1 MICELCERLKENCL
15 YIGQFCFSLETLL
28 INGVANMTK
37 SKLHHLKNEMLGA
50 NFLANF
56 FAVAFVQKLMF
67 RAEPIPDEIWEI
79 PLFGVM
85 DNVFTPFAFIFV
97 MTMTLLYEKPIRLYL
112 NAKLRQT
119 AVSQALQNTARRKV
133 LNEPFVLIA
142 LDLSMWL
149 LAAVLYPLMYW
160 SLDLGSELV
169 QRALFMSLST
179 GLITVTVAFFLLE
192 HVSQKRLAPYFFP
205 EGGLSAIPKTIRIRI
220 RTRLAAL
227 LFACNVIPLFS
238 ILHIFYRITA
248 GYRDPETAIQQLKP
262 VIYTNTII
270 FIAVGIFLTMLV
282 SQNLSSPFK
291 EILKTLKHIKN
302 GRFEKKVHVTSND
315 EIGYTG
321 DVINE
326 MTEGLKERERLRRS
340 LNLAM
345 EVQQNLM
352 PKTDP
357 KVVGLDIAG
366 TSIYCEETGG
376 DYYDY
381 LNVGSNGEGK
391 IGVIVGD
398 VSDHGIQSA
407 LLMTTARAFL
417 RQRAALSS
425 DLDHIVYDVNKQI
438 AHDVEESGRFM
449 TLFFSEIDRRNKV
462 IRWVRAGHDPAM
474 IYDPVTAT
482 FKDLHGSGLPLG
494 IFDNSVYKQFER
506 RIVPGHIILI
516 GTDGIWESHNSKGEM
531 FGKDRFRDVVK
542 THANLPAKQMLR
554 AVIAALDEFIR
565 PLQKEDDITLV
576 IVKVLEM

>member
-1 MICELCERLKENCL
+1 
-15 YIGQFCFSLETLL
+15 
-28 INGVANMTK
+28 MTK
-37 SKLHHLKNEMLGA
+37 SKLFHLKNEMLVA
-50 NFLANF
+50 NFLANL
-56 FAVAFVQKLMF
+56 FAVIFVQKQLF
-67 RAEPIPDEIWEI
+67 RVEPLPEEIWQI
-79 PLFGVM
+79 PAIGLM
-85 DNVFTPFAFIFV
+85 DDTFTPFAFIFV
-97 MTMTLLYEKPIRLYL
+97 GVMTLFYEKPIRAYL
-112 NAKLRQT
+112 NAKFRKK
-119 AVSQALQNTARRKV
+119 AVSQQLEETARRKV

-149 LAAVLYPLMYW
+149 LSAAIYPLMFW
-160 SLDLGSELV
+160 AFDLGSVLI
-169 QRALFMSLST
+169 QRSLFMGLST

-192 HVSQKRLAPYFFP
+192 HLSQKRLAPYFFP
-205 EGGLSAIPKTIRIRI
+205 DGGLSLIPKTIRIRI

-227 LFACNVIPLFS
+227 LFACNLIPLFS
-238 ILHIFYRITA
+238 ILHIFYRINIA
-248 GYRDPETAIQQLKP
+248 HLEPGIAMQQLKP

-270 FIAVGIFLTMLV
+270 FIAFGVFLTMLV
-282 SQNLSSPFK
+282 SQNLSNPFK
-291 EILKTLKHIKN
+291 EILKTLKSIKN
-302 GRFEKKVHVTSND
+302 GRFDKKVHVTSND

-326 MTEGLKERERLRRS
+326 MTEGLKERERLRQS

-352 PKTDP
+352 PKKDP
-357 KVVGLDIAG
+357 TIVGLDIAG

-417 RQRAALSS
+417 RQRASLSS

-449 TLFFSEIDRRNKV
+449 TLFFSEIDRQNKK

-474 IYDPVTAT
+474 IYDPLTAA

-494 IFDNSVYKQFER
+494 IFDNSVYKQFEHQ
-506 RIVPGHIILI
+506 IAPGDIILI
-516 GTDGIWESHNSKGEM
+516 GTDGIWESRNSKGEM
-531 FGKDRFRDVVK
+531 FGKDRFKNIIK
-542 THANLPAKQMLR
+542 THADLSAKEMLST
-554 AVIAALDEFIR
+554 VITALDEFIR

-576 IVKVLEM
+576 IVKVEEM